1 MLTKLLAAMTFVL
14 ASGLVLA
21 AGPDAGAGY
30 GPGMMGGYGPGT
42 RGGNGPGGYGP
53 GGYGQG
59 MMGGYGQGMM
69 GAYGRGGYGSGMMG
83 GGGPGMMYFGHEMQY
98 SLGLTDEQRKKLDAI
113 HDDMQA
119 RNWEIMGKMRGEM
132 AKMRDLSSAEPL
144 DRKALDDTYKRLN
157 DLRQQRFDARL
168 TARSQIEGLLTKEQ
182 KEHFKS
188 SGPWWLDETD

>member
-1 MLTKLLAAMTFVL
+1 MRTAAKVFATTVLLV
-14 ASGLVLA
+14 SGFALA

-30 GPGMMGGYGPGT
+30 GPGMAGGYGP
-42 RGGNGPGGYGP
+42 
-53 GGYGQG
+53 G
-59 MMGGYGQGMM
+59 MMGGYGQRGSGPGMM
-69 GAYGRGGYGSGMMG
+69 GGYGPGMMG

-119 RNWEIMGKMRGEM
+119 KNWEIMGKMRGEM

-144 DRKALDDTYKRLN
+144 DRNALDDTYKRLN

-182 KEHFKS
+182 KERFKS
-188 SGPWWLDETD
+188 SGPWWLDESD

>member
-1 MLTKLLAAMTFVL
+1 MRTAAKVFATTVLLV
-14 ASGLVLA
+14 SGFALA

-30 GPGMMGGYGPGT
+30 GPGMAGGYGP
-42 RGGNGPGGYGP
+42 
-53 GGYGQG
+53 G
-59 MMGGYGQGMM
+59 MMGGYGQRGSGPGMM
-69 GAYGRGGYGSGMMG
+69 GGYGPGMMG

-119 RNWEIMGKMRGEM
+119 KNWEIMGKMRGEM

-144 DRKALDDTYKRLN
+144 DRNALDDTYKRLN

-182 KEHFKS
+182 KERFKS